1 MNKHHFRIKG
11 GYCPAVALALLLSS
25 AVPASAQSPLS
36 SQPYVTGLTQPIAFV
51 QDPSRPN
58 IQYVAQQNGVV
69 RVIDDGTLRAQP
81 FLDLSTTVLN
91 GGEQGF
97 LGFALAPDYPASGR
111 FYVHFNRQPDGAHVV
126 ARFVRSTEPLQA
138 T

>member
-1 MNKHHFRIKG
+1 MNKHHFQITV

-25 AVPASAQSPLS
+25 AAPAAAQSPLS

-81 FLDLSTTVLN
+81 FLDLLTTVLN

-97 LGFALAPDYPASGR
+97 LGFLIYRPSTIPAT
-111 FYVHFNRQPDGAHVV
+111 YLPM
-126 ARFVRSTEPLQA
+126 ARLDVSPGESMPA